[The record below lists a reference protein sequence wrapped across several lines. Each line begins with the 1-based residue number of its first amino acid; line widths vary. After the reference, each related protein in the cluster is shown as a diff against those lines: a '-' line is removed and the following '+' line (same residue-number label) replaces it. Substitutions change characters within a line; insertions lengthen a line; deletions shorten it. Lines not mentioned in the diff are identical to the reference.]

1 MFISLFLCLDTETT
15 SAQVQRSKNQS
26 AFTKGGQLCE
36 TGMFRLSQ
44 INLFIKK
51 WFRYKYLNFLEGEFF
66 HIVVVQN
73 KRVCIKQ

>member
-1 MFISLFLCLDTETT
+1 MFISLFLCLDAETS
-15 SAQVQRSKNQS
+15 SAQEQRSKNQS

-36 TGMFRLSQ
+36 TGMSHLSQ

-51 WFRYKYLNFLEGEFF
+51 WSRYKYLNFPGGEFF

-73 KRVCIKQ
+73 KRVYIKQ